1 MLNHETLLE
10 ESLRKIAEKLNN
22 EIAKNKWME
31 MELLLMKDWPPIS
44 EEDLHDEAKEKLNCC
59 GIIFHNFH
67 GNGKEDQL
75 EVWPYVP
82 EANDVLKK
90 FKDLPKKKKEANM
103 LNHETLLEKNLRK
116 IAEKLNDEIAKNKWM
131 EMELLLMEDLPPI
144 SEEDL
149 HDEAKEKLNCKREI
163 LNEMIQNV
171 TERIENFKSGK
182 KNK

>member
-1 MLNHETLLE
+1 MGRKKVQHELI
-10 ESLRKIAEKLNN
+10 SN
-22 EIAKNKWME
+22 EITRKNNFQEKKLG
-31 MELLLMKDWPPIS
+31 LLKKL
-44 EEDLHDEAKEKLNCC
+44 KEITTLCGVIGC